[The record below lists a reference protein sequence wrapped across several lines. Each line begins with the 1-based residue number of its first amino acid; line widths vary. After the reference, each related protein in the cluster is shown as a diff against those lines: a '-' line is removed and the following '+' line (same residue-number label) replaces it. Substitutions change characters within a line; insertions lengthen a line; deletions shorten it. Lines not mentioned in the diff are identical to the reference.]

1 MKCCKSAPQRFDS
14 SFPDNGNLPC
24 PMLATAETSVF
35 HVLSDKPYCPVCR
48 SPSTADEN
56 TPQSYPT
63 PSSIL
68 HNPRILTFTS
78 NLETLFPSPQ
88 PHLSLSRLQ
97 NHQNPPPPLTLQ
109 QQKLKVSKGRSRD
122 IRTGRREKQIGTSVT
137 RHLSCTAKPAGY
149 HTNYPLS
156 SQSSPSSS
164 SSSS

>member
-1 MKCCKSAPQRFDS
+1 MKCCKSSPQRFDF

-24 PMLATAETSVF
+24 PLLATAETSVF
-35 HVLSDKPYCPVCR
+35 HVLPDKPYCPVCR

-68 HNPRILTFTS
+68 HNPQILTFTS

-97 NHQNPPPPLTLQ
+97 NHQNHPPNAATAEIEGFEGE
-109 QQKLKVSKGRSRD
+109 KYGYKNREK
-122 IRTGRREKQIGTSVT
+122 EKQIGTSVT

-149 HTNYPLS
+149 HTN
-156 SQSSPSSS
+156 
-164 SSSS
+164 